1 MVSGVG
7 NGELLIVPQER
18 DTGLSPWAGVTNT
31 PTTFSG
37 YGIVDVLGNLDDVN
51 APMPD
56 DGDILTWDDIAG
68 EWIAAPPTGGGAHD
82 LDSHTDVNAPSPTD
96 GQVLT
101 WDNTAGE
108 WIAADAGAAT
118 VSSVFGRTGAVV
130 ATAGD
135 YDAFYYTESEIDA
148 LFAALVLDDLADVNA
163 PTPSDGQVLTWDN
176 GTSRWIPATP
186 ASGGTID
193 GSGTADFIPKWSD
206 SDTLT
211 DSSMADDGSAIF
223 IDLPTSTL
231 VSSGVP
237 LHVNVGL
244 ELIRATNL
252 SVFNMTRVNT
262 SLASPSAL
270 LNADLIGRL
279 QWRAHDGSA
288 LATGAQLEAIAT
300 ENWSG
305 SAHGAGF
312 RFIVVENGG
321 TSGAVGMTINHNGLI
336 STPRSRAEGALT
348 ADMTGFTNSSTNLT
362 NQSFSIGASEVW
374 VFDFFGWLNTSGAG
388 GCLFNFTVPS
398 GCTGEFHVWGNG
410 GNTSTIVS
418 GRQATLTSNSPA
430 AVNTG
435 SGNDGHVH
443 VRAILIN
450 STTAG
455 TIQLRGLST
464 AGGSTI
470 VMRKGSHFTARRIS

>member
-1 MVSGVG
+1 
-7 NGELLIVPQER
+7 
-18 DTGLSPWAGVTNT
+18 
-31 PTTFSG
+31 
-37 YGIVDVLGNLDDVN
+37 
-51 APMPD
+51 
-56 DGDILTWDDIAG
+56 
-68 EWIAAPPTGGGAHD
+68 
-82 LDSHTDVNAPSPTD
+82 
-96 GQVLT
+96 
-101 WDNTAGE
+101 
-108 WIAADAGAAT
+108 
-118 VSSVFGRTGAVV
+118 
-130 ATAGD
+130 
-135 YDAFYYTESEIDA
+135 
-148 LFAALVLDDLADVNA
+148 
-163 PTPSDGQVLTWDN
+163 
-176 GTSRWIPATP
+176 
-186 ASGGTID
+186 
-193 GSGTADFIPKWSD
+193 
-206 SDTLT
+206 
-211 DSSMADDGSAIF
+211 MADDGSAIF

-418 GRQATLTSNSPA
+418 GRQATLTSNSPS